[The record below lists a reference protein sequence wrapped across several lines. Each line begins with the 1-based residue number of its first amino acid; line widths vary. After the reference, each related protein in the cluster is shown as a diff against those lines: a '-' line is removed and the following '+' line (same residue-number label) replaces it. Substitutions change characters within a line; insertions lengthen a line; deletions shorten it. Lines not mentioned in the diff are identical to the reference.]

1 MKRYM
6 INTNTGVIM
15 AYRADVMAMGNSH
28 LKECTA
34 DGVIFGAANTEVD
47 MLKQQLGELQMLLD
61 EKNLRIS
68 NLESYIAHLEMKK
81 NSSGENPRRRELEEL
96 KLEELKT
103 IAAQMGLITDGRKSD
118 IIESIIAAEKTT
130 E

>member
-15 AYRADVMAMGNSH
+15 AYRADVMAMNNSH

-34 DGVIFGAANTEVD
+34 DGVIFGASNTEVD
-47 MLKQQLGELQMLLD
+47 TLKQQLGELQMLLD
-61 EKNLRIS
+61 EKNRRIS
-68 NLESYIAHLEMKK
+68 NLESYIAQLEMKK

-103 IAAQMGLITDGRKSD
+103 IAAKMGLNTDGRKSD

>member
-15 AYRADVMAMGNSH
+15 AYRADVMAMNNSH

-47 MLKQQLGELQMLLD
+47 ALKQQLGELQMLLD
-61 EKNLRIS
+61 EKNRRMS
-68 NLESYIAHLEMKK
+68 NLESYIAQLEMKK

-103 IAAQMGLITDGRKSD
+103 IAAKMGLNTDGRKSD

>member
-15 AYRADVMAMGNSH
+15 AYRADVMAMNNSH

-61 EKNLRIS
+61 EKNRRIS
-68 NLESYIAHLEMKK
+68 NLESYIAQLEMKK

-103 IAAQMGLITDGRKSD
+103 IAAQLGLTTDGRKSD